1 MRVTQLFA
9 ALVMLLVAGTQAFA
23 QSPSNDAVTFGNRL
37 SPASVVSALQAGG
50 YQALLA
56 PAAPNAPAGQL
67 ANIITGIG
75 GVKISLV
82 LLRCDSNSDEVCSI
96 MYLTSFND
104 DKRLIN
110 ESTVNTL
117 NAKTGFAKVTI
128 QNRTNGTSG
137 FNVVYGYVC
146 KGFDDTKFV
155 TMVLAVFGGD
165 VGRVVQGYN
174 AIAAA
179 NAAPTNQ

>member
-1 MRVTQLFA
+1 MRVKLLFA
-9 ALVMLLVAGTQAFA
+9 ALAALLVVGTQAFA

-50 YQALLA
+50 YQALVA
-56 PAAPNAPAGQL
+56 PAAPNAPAAQL
-67 ANIITGIG
+67 AVIMTGVG
-75 GVKISLV
+75 GLKVALY
-82 LLRCDSNSDEVCSI
+82 LLRCDSNSDEICSV
-96 MYLTSFND
+96 MYMSSFND
-104 DKRLIN
+104 DKRIIN

-117 NAKTGFAKVTI
+117 NSKTGIAKVAI

-137 FNVVYGYVC
+137 FNVIYGYLC

-155 TMVLAVFGGD
+155 TMVLAAFGGE

-179 NAAPTNQ
+179 NAAPANQ